1 MVGGQAPKAIRGV
14 EWFDPATNRWQSG
27 PEMSTRRCRA
37 GLAVLKDRRVFAV
50 GGFNGS
56 LRVRTVDMLDLSS
69 PSPCWVPTVAMLARR
84 GTLGVAVLDNCIYA
98 VSYIL
103 FKKKYKHTFLDYKVN
118 K

>member
-1 MVGGQAPKAIRGV
+1 
-14 EWFDPATNRWQSG
+14 
-27 PEMSTRRCRA
+27 MSTRRCRA

-98 VSYIL
+98 VRNIIDLKNTSNKYISYVISNITI
-103 FKKKYKHTFLDYKVN
+103 YN
-118 K
+118 

>member
-1 MVGGQAPKAIRGV
+1 MVGGQAPKAIRSV
-14 EWFDPATNRWQSG
+14 EWYDPATNRWQSG

-98 VSYIL
+98 VSYIEIFL
-103 FKKKYKHTFLDYKVN
+103 ISCYKLHN
-118 K
+118 KF